1 MSDYIDRIIAW
12 CAAIAILSAV
22 FGGICLVAS
31 LAYRHNGLASADTA
45 DTLMMVG
52 TYLLCYGY
60 LPMVLIC
67 FTLLMSVLSSDRL
80 PMRGTRQFI
89 LHVKKVLDRY
99 RNQASQELQP
109 KTFSR
114 HPNSKKKRSK

>member
-12 CAAIAILSAV
+12 CATIAILSAV

-67 FTLLMSVLSSDRL
+67 FTLMMSVLLSDRL

-89 LHVKKVLDRY
+89 KKVLDRY